1 MNVVPKQS
9 KGFNFSALSITGAVI
24 IAIGFI
30 IIIILASTIYYV
42 PPGHVGV
49 LIFKIPPAGNTK
61 GIADVSLNPGYGMRN
76 FITQDVIIYPVYM
89 QTIILCKA
97 STEGSQSNDEIN
109 VNSTEGQPISC
120 DVSLAFELN
129 PQKVPDLYVAFRQP
143 IENITHGFV
152 KQAIRQSM
160 QEVVG
165 TTRIEDFIGKEKAS
179 VVMRVQK
186 VLQERL
192 GEYGFVVKQFT
203 LNEIRAPK
211 TIMEAIE
218 QKNAAV
224 QEALKAQNEL
234 QRRKFEAEQKVIEA
248 DGEAKAILTK
258 AKSQAEANKL
268 ISQSITPVLI
278 KYESIKKWNGVLPQV
293 SGGATPF
300 IDIRDLSGAG
310 GEVK

>member
-1 MNVVPKQS
+1 MNIVPKQS
-9 KGFNFSALSITGAVI
+9 KGFNFSALSITGTVI

-30 IIIILASTIYYV
+30 LIIILASTIYYV

-49 LIFKIPPAGNTK
+49 LIYKIPPEGNTK

-76 FITQDVIIYPVYM
+76 FITQDVIVYPIFM
-89 QTIILCKA
+89 QTIVLCKA
-97 STEGSQSNDEIN
+97 STEGSVQNDEIN

-120 DVSLAFELN
+120 DVSLAFELS
-129 PQKVPDLYVAFRQP
+129 PQKVPELYVAFRQP
-143 IENITHGFV
+143 IASITHGFV
-152 KQAIRQSM
+152 KQTVRQAM

-179 VVMRVQK
+179 VVMKIQK
-186 VLQERL
+186 VLQDRL
-192 GEYGFVVKQFT
+192 EQYGFLVKQFT
-203 LNEIRAPK
+203 INEIRAPK

-234 QRRKFEAEQKVIEA
+234 QRKKFEAQQKVLEA
-248 DGEAKAILTK
+248 EGDAKSILTR

-268 ISQSITPVLI
+268 ISQSITPALI
-278 KYESIKKWNGVLPQV
+278 KYEAVKKWNGILPQV

-300 IDIRDLSGAG
+300 IDMRDVTGAG
-310 GEVK
+310 VEAK